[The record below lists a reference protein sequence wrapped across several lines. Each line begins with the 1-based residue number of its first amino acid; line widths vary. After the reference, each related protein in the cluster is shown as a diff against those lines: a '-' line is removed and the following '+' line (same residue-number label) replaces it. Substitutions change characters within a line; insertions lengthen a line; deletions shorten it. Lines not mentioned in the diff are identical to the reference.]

1 VGAIDMVHRGD
12 WGRMAALKSNEITSI
27 PLTDALGQNKKVDDA
42 LITVALSLH
51 DKLGGE
57 KAEAHVITS
66 T

>member
-1 VGAIDMVHRGD
+1 
-12 WGRMAALKSNEITSI
+12 
-27 PLTDALGQNKKVDDA
+27 VDDN

-57 KAEAHVITS
+57 RAEAHVITS